1 MINQG
6 NEFDKIKEELISSGE
21 FIIQPTIKTHP
32 SDRILTG
39 FSTRSAMAGE
49 NLTGEDISTKGQHSS
64 LFRSFKDYAN
74 EICKIF
80 DLPNTIN
87 EALVIIRGNTSYTY
101 TQFPLQFKIIVKDT
115 VEEGHAIFQHQ
126 VADYISLSFKDHFN
140 DVNPL
145 SGDKVIWIFRVD
157 WVFGLYYDFTGTLE
171 PLNFAQEACNLYK
184 KVAYIDYFRILSDEV
199 ILDKMIKDGWFP
211 FIELINNGLEHLN
224 RYYENDKLNAAD
236 HENLLTM
243 FTQDRINHMVA
254 KWWNNSIFENKKAIL
269 ESGIDRFH
277 SNDFFSTIKNLS
289 SEIEG
294 IIRLS
299 YPQLNKKTTMNE
311 LKEYIADR
319 TTKKFYFDDPLCLP
333 TKFKDYLNNYFF
345 KNFEPTQDT
354 ISCGRHSVSHGLLAT
369 DGYTK
374 TNALKLLL
382 ILDSLFYI
390 IH

>member
-1 MINQG
+1 MVNQQS
-6 NEFDKIKEELISSGE
+6 ELDKIKEELIRTGE
-21 FIIQPTIKTHP
+21 LKIQPIIKTHP
-32 SDRILTG
+32 DNRPVTG
-39 FSTRSAMAGE
+39 FLTRSAVAGE

-74 EICKIF
+74 EICKTF

-101 TQFPLQFKIIVKDT
+101 TQFPLAFNVIVKDS
-115 VEEGHAIFQHQ
+115 VKEGNAIFQHQ

-171 PLNFAQEACNLYK
+171 PLNFSQEACSLYK
-184 KVAYIDYFRILSDEV
+184 KVAYLDYFRILSDEV

-236 HENLLTM
+236 HENLLM
-243 FTQDRINHMVA
+243 IFTQDRINHMVA
-254 KWWNNSIFENKKAIL
+254 KWWSNPIFENKRAIL
-269 ESGIDRFH
+269 ESGIDGFH
-277 SNDFFSTIKNLS
+277 RNDFVSTIKNLS

-354 ISCGRHSVSHGLLAT
+354 ISCGRHPVSHGLLASEA
-369 DGYTK
+369 YTK
-374 TNALKLLL
+374 ANALKLVL

-390 IH
+390 I